1 MQKYNYASL
10 DYLQVVKKLIDNVI
24 WTTLDE
30 RYSEPGQANPLVE
43 SSDWFCRLLKPN
55 TYSIS
60 DTGYTFHKPAMV
72 ELLKKYTPAT
82 ELPYPEA
89 LLAIK
94 NQKTK
99 QIILQLN
106 LHSQRHNPKAIKTG
120 FFDKLF
126 KKHPEL
132 IVNMK
137 KGRLTMLLYF
147 GWEADNF
154 TNNTNHT
161 PSHRNTYYEMFD
173 NVRSKYDLP
182 PKSIIVLSS
191 NKKGYKQEQE
201 FYGEDLKL
209 GNYTRVIYENA
220 YEINSFQEKNKWNPS
235 YTFDEYI
242 ANIEK
247 KESKRLLRIN
257 RTQLQSRDFMLYWL
271 ENTKYIEDSIVEY
284 ELGNE
289 ENENIL
295 FHKTEAQGIEYPGPE
310 TIDYHELKY
319 KIRNY
324 FKISTELSYNHL
336 LPFLKFDKKIVGK
349 IKQTSSYV
357 ASKIEERYDYTLR
370 NIKDWEY
377 TNKTIPVDVY
387 RNSIFSWVS
396 TSLADRKDQ
405 VFINMST
412 FNPVLHYHPLV
423 FYSNPSHNKYFV
435 ESGYKPYDWFTETEK
450 VDKTLNINQKMVLS
464 LYEIDRLM
472 NTPKDSLIGIIK
484 DSRSS
489 LEHNRNFLFECR
501 SIENILKKLYVIMYA
516 ENMNSDGIFTD
527 LKDTKLI

>member
-1 MQKYNYASL
+1 MQKYKYADL

-30 RYSEPGQANPLVE
+30 KYSEPGKTNPIVE
-43 SSDWFCRLLKPN
+43 SSDWFSRLLKPD
-55 TYSIS
+55 TYKIR
-60 DTGYTFHKPAMV
+60 DTVYTFHIPAMV
-72 ELLKKYTPAT
+72 ELLKKYKPIT

-106 LHSQRHNPKAIKTG
+106 LHTSIDDPKAIKTT

-137 KGRLTMLLYF
+137 KDRLTMLLYF

-154 TNNTNHT
+154 AHNPNRPQDYH
-161 PSHRNTYYEMFD
+161 NTYYEVFD
-173 NVRSKYDLP
+173 NVRSKYGLP

-191 NKKGYKQEQE
+191 NKKGYEQEQE
-201 FYGEDLKL
+201 FYEEDLKL

-220 YEINSFQEKNKWNPS
+220 YEINSFQEKNKWNPY

-289 ENENIL
+289 QNEHIL
-295 FHKTEAQGIEYPGPE
+295 FQKTEEQAIGYPGPE
-310 TIDYHELKY
+310 PFDYHKLRY
-319 KIRNY
+319 KIRNCY
-324 FKISTELSYNHL
+324 KISTELSYNHL
-336 LPFLKFDKKIVGK
+336 LPFLKFDKKIVDK
-349 IKQTSSYV
+349 IKQTSSYI
-357 ASKIEERYDYTLR
+357 ASKIEENYDSTLR
-370 NIKDWEY
+370 SIVKSEY
-377 TNKTIPVDVY
+377 TNKTIPADVY

-412 FNPVLHYHPLV
+412 FNPILHYHPLV

-450 VDKTLNINQKMVLS
+450 VDKTLNINHKMVLN
-464 LYEIDRLM
+464 LYEIDRLV
-472 NTPKDSLIGIIK
+472 NIPKDSLIGTIK
-484 DSRSS
+484 DNRSS
-489 LEHNRNFLFECR
+489 LEYNRNLLFECK
-501 SIENILKKLYVIMYA
+501 SIENILKKLYVTISA
-516 ENMNSDGIFTD
+516 
-527 LKDTKLI
+527 